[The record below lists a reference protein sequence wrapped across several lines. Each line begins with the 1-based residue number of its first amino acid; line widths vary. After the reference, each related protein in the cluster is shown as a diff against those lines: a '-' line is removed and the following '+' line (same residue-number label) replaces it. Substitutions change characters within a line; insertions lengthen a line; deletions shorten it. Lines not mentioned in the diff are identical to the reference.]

1 MQALAARIARNR
13 EIAGLHY
20 PSDTAAG
27 IELAG
32 KIWVTLQDEG
42 KSKEF
47 NKLIEGAKDEW
58 KGIA

>member
-1 MQALAARIARNR
+1 VQALAARIARNR

-32 KIWVTLQDEG
+32 KIWVTLMGLEAFQNL
-42 KSKEF
+42 SKV
-47 NKLIEGAKDEW
+47 AMDEW